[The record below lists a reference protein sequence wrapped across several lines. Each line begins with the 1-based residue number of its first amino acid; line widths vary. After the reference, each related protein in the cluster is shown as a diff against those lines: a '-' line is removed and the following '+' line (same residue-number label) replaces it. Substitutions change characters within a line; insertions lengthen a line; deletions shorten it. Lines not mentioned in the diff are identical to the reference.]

1 MSTAT
6 NVSDTQKT
14 QASDWFMALRDEIV
28 AAFEALEV
36 SHSKGP
42 LADQPLGTFEVSKT
56 KRHTDDGQDAG
67 GGLMNVMR
75 GGRVF
80 EKVGVNVLV
89 YMWDTWGAG
98 PKRQW
103 PRARAFLV

>member
-36 SHSKGP
+36 SHSKDHWP
-42 LADQPLGTFEVSKT
+42 ISRLEP
-56 KRHTDDGQDAG
+56 
-67 GGLMNVMR
+67 R
-75 GGRVF
+75 G
-80 EKVGVNVLV
+80 
-89 YMWDTWGAG
+89 
-98 PKRQW
+98 
-103 PRARAFLV
+103 